1 MDGCH
6 TTSMAGTW
14 IATVLG
20 FGGMQVI
27 DGELHLDPTLAPGW
41 TELGFQVQFRGA
53 WLSVIATPESVTVEN
68 RSDVSTMVHISG
80 RLHHLARGG
89 VLSVPHPSGPSS
101 Y

>member
-1 MDGCH
+1 
-6 TTSMAGTW
+6 MAGTW

-53 WLSVIATPESVTVEN
+53 WLSVSATPQGLTIEN
-68 RSDVSTMVHISG
+68 RSEVATALRVGGQLYHLSRGG
-80 RLHHLARGG
+80 RLDIAA
-89 VLSVPHPSGPSS
+89 
-101 Y
+101 